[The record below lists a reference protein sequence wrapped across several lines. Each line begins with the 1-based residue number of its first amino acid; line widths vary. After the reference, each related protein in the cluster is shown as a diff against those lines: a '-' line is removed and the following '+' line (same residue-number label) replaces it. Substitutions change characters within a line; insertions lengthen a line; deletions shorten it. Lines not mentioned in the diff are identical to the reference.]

1 MSKTV
6 QSISDPQCNDSVF
19 LKKSTALYIRV
30 STDRQ
35 VLEGESLRAQ
45 EEILKEYCKYNG
57 ISEYKIY
64 RDEGCSAKQKYN
76 KRPVMMKLLSDIEAG
91 KIHQVLFIKLDRW
104 MRNVAEYHKVQEILD
119 RNHCSW
125 RAILEE
131 YETETANGRM
141 TMTESSPTPLFL
153 LQPFTIPEQT

>member
-19 LKKSTALYIRV
+19 LKKSTALYVRV

-35 VLEGESLRAQ
+35 ALEGESLRAQ
-45 EEILKEYCKYNG
+45 EEILKEYCKNSG

-119 RNHCSW
+119 RNLFMESDF
-125 RAILEE
+125 RGIRDR
-131 YETETANGRM
+131 NGEWTNDRQHHAVR
-141 TMTESSPTPLFL
+141 E
-153 LQPFTIPEQT
+153 PERSRTNL